1 MRQAALGIIVGG
13 GPAPGINGV
22 IGAAAIE
29 AINNGLKV
37 VGFYD
42 GFSHLAGEE
51 FDPAAD
57 VVELAINDMSRI
69 HFDGGS
75 ILRTART
82 NLLDKVKLEESFIAV
97 PDRTLTSRVLQRL
110 QALGITHLLTIGGDD
125 TVLSARFVSEES
137 GGRMRVVH
145 VPKTID
151 NDLPLPAD
159 IPTFGF
165 ETARE
170 LGTRIVMNLM
180 EDALTG
186 QRWFLVVTMGRNA
199 GHLALGIGKSSGAT
213 VTLIPEEWAGR
224 DVRLQEVTDIL
235 ATAVIRRMAEGKH
248 YGVAIVA
255 EGIIEHMSHEDL
267 DMLDDAERDE
277 HGHIRL
283 SEVNSSDILKKA
295 LRKQLRDLGID
306 VRLISKDVG
315 YELRCADPIAFDIDY
330 TRSLG
335 EAAVTFLVEGGTN
348 ATISI
353 QQNQM
358 VPIPFDQMM
367 DPETGR
373 TEVRQVDVDSFTYR
387 SAYKFMIRLKPKH
400 AGNEMLLARMAAQT
414 NISLTEFKA
423 RFGYLVGIAPRPF

>member
-1 MRQAALGIIVGG
+1 MTYVEASRGKLGILVGG

-22 IGAAAIE
+22 IHSATIE
-29 AINNGLKV
+29 AVNHGLQV
-37 VGFYD
+37 LGIYD
-42 GFSHLAGEE
+42 GFKHLIEGKMVYRPLTI
-51 FDPAAD
+51 DD
-57 VVELAINDMSRI
+57 VSRI
-69 HFDGGS
+69 HLDGGS
-75 ILRTART
+75 ILRTSRANPTRS
-82 NLLDKVKLEESFIAV
+82 EEWLSSCV
-97 PDRTLTSRVLQRL
+97 HTLIGADIYYLVS
-110 QALGITHLLTIGGDD
+110 IGGDD
-125 TVLSARFVSEES
+125 TAYSAYSVARHAQE
-137 GGRMRVVH
+137 RMGINIRTAH

-224 DVRLQEVTDIL
+224 EVRLQEVTDIL

-248 YGVAIVA
+248 YGVAVVA

-267 DMLDDAERDE
+267 DMLDEAERDE

-295 LRKQLRDLGID
+295 LRKQLRGLGID
-306 VRLISKDVG
+306 MRLISKDVG

-400 AGNEMLLARMAAQT
+400 ASNEMLLARMAAQT
-414 NISLTEFKA
+414 NISLNEFKA
-423 RFGYLVGIAPRPF
+423 RFGYLIGITPRPF

>member
-1 MRQAALGIIVGG
+1 MTYIDASRGKLGILVGG

-22 IGAAAIE
+22 IHSATIE
-29 AINNGLKV
+29 AVNHGLQV
-37 VGFYD
+37 IGIYD
-42 GFSHLAGEE
+42 GFKHLIEGKMVYKPLTI
-51 FDPAAD
+51 DD
-57 VVELAINDMSRI
+57 VSRI
-69 HFDGGS
+69 HLEGGS
-75 ILRTART
+75 ILRTSRANPT
-82 NLLDKVKLEESFIAV
+82 QSEEWLSSCV
-97 PDRTLTSRVLQRL
+97 RTLIGADIYYLVS
-110 QALGITHLLTIGGDD
+110 IGGDD
-125 TVLSARFVSEES
+125 TAYSAYRVARHAQE
-137 GGRMRVVH
+137 RMGINIRTAH

-180 EDALTG
+180 EAALTG

-224 DVRLQEVTDIL
+224 EVRLQEVIDIL
-235 ATAVIRRMAEGKH
+235 ATAVIRRIAEGKH
-248 YGVAIVA
+248 YGVAVVA

-283 SEVNSSDILKKA
+283 SEVNSSDILKRA
-295 LRKQLRDLGID
+295 LRRQLRDLGID

-335 EAAVTFLVEGGTN
+335 EAAVAFLVKGGTN

-414 NISLTEFKA
+414 NISLNEFKA
-423 RFGYLVGIAPRPF
+423 RFGYLVGITPRPF